1 MLGEKTIMKKINI
14 LLVCNAGMST
24 SLLIEKIEKAG
35 VTHSIEAVVDARPV
49 EDIKDYIEDK
59 DVILLGPQVRFKE
72 KQIRQL
78 VEEKIPVSVI
88 DMSAYGTM
96 NVEKVLQQAL
106 TLTNQ

>member
-1 MLGEKTIMKKINI
+1 MKKINI

-35 VTHSIEAVVDARPV
+35 TEQEIETTVDARPV
-49 EDIKDYIEDK
+49 DDVKNHLKEK

-72 KQIRQL
+72 KQIKTL
-78 VEEKIPVSVI
+78 VNDQIPVAVI

-96 NVEKVLQQAL
+96 NGEKVLQQAL
-106 TLTNQ
+106 SLAKI

>member
-1 MLGEKTIMKKINI
+1 MKKINI

-35 VTHSIEAVVDARPV
+35 TEQSITTQVDARPV
-49 EDIKDYIEDK
+49 EDIKDYLSDK

-72 KQIRQL
+72 KQIREL
-78 VEEKIPVSVI
+78 VADKIPVSVI

-96 NVEKVLQQAL
+96 NGEKVLQQAL
-106 TLTNQ
+106 SLVEA

>member
-1 MLGEKTIMKKINI
+1 MEKINI

-35 VTHSIEAVVDARPV
+35 AEQSIETIVDARPV
-49 EDIKDYIEDK
+49 DDLKNHLAEK

-72 KQIRQL
+72 KQVKEMVQG
-78 VEEKIPVSVI
+78 KIPVAII

-96 NVEKVLQQAL
+96 NGMKVLEQAL
-106 TLTNQ
+106 SLIEK

>member
-1 MLGEKTIMKKINI
+1 MKKINI

-35 VTHSIEAVVDARPV
+35 VDQAIETSVDARPV
-49 EDIKDYIEDK
+49 DDVKNHLKEK

-72 KQIRQL
+72 KQIKAL
-78 VEEKIPVSVI
+78 VADEIPVSVI

-96 NVEKVLQQAL
+96 NGEKVLQQAL
-106 TLTNQ
+106 SLVKE

>member
-1 MLGEKTIMKKINI
+1 MKKINI

-35 VTHSIEAVVDARPV
+35 VDQAIETSVDARPV
-49 EDIKDYIEDK
+49 DDVKNHLKEK

-72 KQIRQL
+72 KQIKAL
-78 VEEKIPVSVI
+78 VADEIPVSVI

-96 NVEKVLQQAL
+96 NGEKVLQQAL
-106 TLTNQ
+106 SLIKE

>member
-1 MLGEKTIMKKINI
+1 MKEINI

-35 VTHSIEAVVDARPV
+35 TAQSIMAQVDARPV
-49 EDIKDYIEDK
+49 EDIKDYLSDK

-72 KQIRQL
+72 KQIRAL
-78 VEEKIPVSVI
+78 VADKIPVSVI

-96 NVEKVLQQAL
+96 NGEKVLQQAL
-106 TLTNQ
+106 SLVEA

>member
-1 MLGEKTIMKKINI
+1 MKKINI

-35 VTHSIEAVVDARPV
+35 VSQSIEAAVEARPV
-49 EDIKDYIEDK
+49 EDIKEYVLDK

-72 KQIRQL
+72 KQIRAL

-88 DMSAYGTM
+88 DMTAYGTM
-96 NVEKVLQQAL
+96 NGEKVLQQAL
-106 TLTNQ
+106 SLTDQ

>member
-1 MLGEKTIMKKINI
+1 MKKINI

-35 VTHSIEAVVDARPV
+35 DAQAIEATVDARPV
-49 EDIKDYIEDK
+49 DDVKNHLKEK

-72 KQIRQL
+72 KQIKAL
-78 VEEKIPVSVI
+78 VADKIPVSVI

-96 NVEKVLQQAL
+96 NGEKVLQQAL
-106 TLTNQ
+106 SLVKE

>member
-1 MLGEKTIMKKINI
+1 MKKINI

-35 VTHSIEAVVDARPV
+35 VSQSIEAAVEARPV
-49 EDIKDYIEDK
+49 EDIKEYVLDK

-72 KQIRQL
+72 KQIRAL

-88 DMSAYGTM
+88 DMAAYGTM
-96 NVEKVLQQAL
+96 NGEKVLQQAL
-106 TLTNQ
+106 SLTDQ